1 MSEAIFNRGI
11 NRELKIW
18 TPFTYHGAPFNA
30 RMKGDRSVI
39 FGLYAATYKHGFNYL
54 EDIESEDLQKLI
66 DIYNMNMNQL
76 DGDQQALILEIAA
89 KEYVKNVEMRIR
101 NLRLDTKERRI
112 DAANEEIDYRI
123 DALKADNAE
132 LETKRIQI
140 DLEKEKA
147 DMEIREIESKI
158 RLEEIEQDF
167 IDIEI
172 SNKQIDLAR
181 TEARILDSALKALN
195 IQLAIVQV
203 GLEIT
208 ETDVRKTNYQADIAK
223 IYADIAQKE
232 LGSQG
237 LAVDEAELA
246 AFLYSIERLSEERSA
261 LITDKGAIITQ
272 EITNIASQKAKESEL
287 EAAMLE
293 EEGEKKTAR
302 RTTLELK
309 KESALDGK
317 NISQR
322 EDDMAEDIAA
332 DGKVSKMDMAD
343 KKTEI
348 PDARITAALNAAN
361 AAIEAAT
368 KLAAANIVNTLTHEL
383 GIG

>member
-1 MSEAIFNRGI
+1 
-11 NRELKIW
+11 
-18 TPFTYHGAPFNA
+18 
-30 RMKGDRSVI
+30 
-39 FGLYAATYKHGFNYL
+39 
-54 EDIESEDLQKLI
+54 
-66 DIYNMNMNQL
+66 
-76 DGDQQALILEIAA
+76 
-89 KEYVKNVEMRIR
+89 
-101 NLRLDTKERRI
+101 LRLNTKQRRI

-123 DALKADNAE
+123 DALEADNAE

-147 DMEIREIESKI
+147 DMEIKEIENKI

-167 IDIEI
+167 IAVEI

-246 AFLYSIERLSEERSA
+246 AFLYNIERISEERAA

-272 EITNIASQKAKESEL
+272 EITNIASQKVKENEL
-287 EAAMLE
+287 KDAMLG
-293 EEGEKKTAR
+293 EEGERKTAR
-302 RTTLELK
+302 KTTLELR

-317 NISQR
+317 NINQR
-322 EDDMAEDIAA
+322 EEDMAEDIAI
-332 DGKVSKMDMAD
+332 DGKESKMDMAD

-348 PDARITAALNAAN
+348 PGQRIVDTMLTVD

>member
-1 MSEAIFNRGI
+1 MGESIYNRGI

-18 TPFTYHGAPFNA
+18 TPFTYHGAPFNT
-30 RMKGDRSVI
+30 RMEDDRLII

-54 EDIESEDLQKLI
+54 EDIESEALQQLI

-76 DGDQQALILEIAA
+76 DGDQQALVLEIAA
-89 KEYVKNVEMRIR
+89 KEYVKNIEIRIR
-101 NLRLDTKERRI
+101 DMRLDTKKKRI
-112 DAANEEIDYRI
+112 DAANEEIDYKI
-123 DALKADNAE
+123 DALEADEAE

-147 DMEIREIESKI
+147 DMTIREIESKI

-167 IDIEI
+167 IDIDI

-181 TEARILDSALKALN
+181 TESRILDSALKALD

-208 ETDVRKTNYQADIAK
+208 ETDVRKTDYQADIAK

-237 LAVDEAELA
+237 LVIDEAELA
-246 AFLYSIERLSEERSA
+246 AFLYNIEAGSEERAA
-261 LITDKGAIITQ
+261 LIADKGAIITQ
-272 EITNIASQKAKESEL
+272 EINNTIAREAKENDL
-287 EAAMLE
+287 RDAMLE
-293 EEGEKKTAR
+293 AEGEEKTAR
-302 RTTLELK
+302 RTTLELRRV
-309 KESALDGK
+309 SALTGK
-317 NISQR
+317 NISER
-322 EDDMAEDIAA
+322 EDDMVEDIAA
-332 DGKVSKMDMAD
+332 DSKESKMDMAD

-348 PDARITAALNAAN
+348 PDAHIAKAINAAD